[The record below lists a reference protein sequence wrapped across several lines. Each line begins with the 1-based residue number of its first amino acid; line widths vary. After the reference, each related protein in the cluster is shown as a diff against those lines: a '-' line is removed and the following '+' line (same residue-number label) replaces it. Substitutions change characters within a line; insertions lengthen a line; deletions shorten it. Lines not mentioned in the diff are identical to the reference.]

1 MAGMVLSRQGKG
13 NATYCF
19 MGFFGGWGGLVLI
32 LLEFPFNKF

>member
-13 NATYCF
+13 NATYYF
-19 MGFFGGWGGLVLI
+19 MGFFLGGGLVLI